1 MLSPSEINQLL
12 TLRKDT
18 TTFFSR
24 LPNDVVDLIG
34 GLGYDP
40 HPHSDIAEALRH
52 AALGTKKD
60 IAIVVE
66 RVKKIPSVITPSGGY
81 RDARWCC
88 CQTY

>member
-1 MLSPSEINQLL
+1 MLSPSDINQLL

-40 HPHSDIAEALRH
+40 HPDSEI
-52 AALGTKKD
+52 
-60 IAIVVE
+60 
-66 RVKKIPSVITPSGGY
+66 GG
-81 RDARWCC
+81 AV
-88 CQTY
+88 TSI